1 MTRHE
6 EAMRQFREL
15 FNELANPKPKRPE
28 AEVLLWPKP
37 LSEME
42 LIRRQQIIDQTW
54 ERVLEERRE
63 AEEAMKRCCHR
74 GPGDPDYE

>member
-42 LIRRQQIIDQTW
+42 MVRRQQIIDQTW
-54 ERVLEERRE
+54 ERVLAERRE
-63 AEEAMKRCCHR
+63 SLLPLRRKQR
-74 GPGDPDYE
+74 PGSLVFK